1 MCVWGVGDVRD
12 QAAVEGGPVEPD
24 DEVDQVKDPDPPPAS
39 CRQPFRQPTRQG
51 KKRGDEGRR
60 KVRRDAG
67 TREEKRREKRRR
79 DFADGGKGGRLPP
92 HDG

>member
-1 MCVWGVGDVRD
+1 MWGVGDVRD

-24 DEVDQVKDPDPPPAS
+24 DEVDQVKDPDPPPVS
-39 CRQPFRQPTRQG
+39 CRQPFTQPTRQG

-60 KVRRDAG
+60 EVKRDA
-67 TREEKRREKRRR
+67 RREKRRR
-79 DFADGGKGGRLPP
+79 EFADGGKGGRLPP